1 MGMRFGSAADEPAEE
16 VSGHHRAMIEDYLER
31 NLTREDVERG
41 NGGVGLGPALE
52 DTDWHE
58 IRSGVDQDGE
68 VYFIAPGE
76 AGD

>member
-1 MGMRFGSAADEPAEE
+1 MKFGSAADEPTEE
-16 VSGHHRAMIEDYLER
+16 ISEHHRAIIEDYLKR
-31 NLTREDVERG
+31 NLTRDDIERERAG
-41 NGGVGLGPALE
+41 EPGPALE

-58 IRSGVDQDGE
+58 IRSGLDQDGE

>member
-1 MGMRFGSAADEPAEE
+1 MGMRFGSAADEPDEE
-16 VSGHHRAMIEDYLER
+16 VSEHHRVMIEDYVER
-31 NLTREDVERG
+31 NLTRDDIERATAG
-41 NGGVGLGPALE
+41 EPGLALK